1 MNLIRMHM
9 NWNEATVDDEKFNN
23 YKSFYVIIKI
33 YKLNLSKIYTNVFS
47 LLLKRKKTKA
57 LFK

>member
-1 MNLIRMHM
+1 
-9 NWNEATVDDEKFNN
+9 VDDEKFNN